1 MRNFEVE
8 FRGDPLLK
16 ALGVVYLHEFI
27 ETKKRKKVKINKK
40 NKKKFLSQS
49 RGEFMSLAIGEFT
62 LFIRALQTSLLKTKL
77 FA

>member
-40 NKKKFLSQS
+40 NKKK
-49 RGEFMSLAIGEFT
+49 I
-62 LFIRALQTSLLKTKL
+62 FIAE
-77 FA
+77 